1 MGVNEGLDYCLCK
14 GFPPEYFN
22 TIGASFTQLSFFF
35 FTETFTKGAE
45 LHSIHIRNSHESARL
60 LQYNTVS
67 TLSLNSLTISYI
79 FRVFNLLS
87 PAPIQPNFFLS
98 NKDPP
103 MLMSLQKYLF
113 LFYVYEWLPVCLYV
127 YHVHEVPRKVSR
139 GQQISRHQSC
149 HWLYCP
155 IWVLIMEPVSSPRA
169 LTVLNLQAIFLS
181 PVNLCFSFFLTDTSY
196 GCLSEHEPEWG
207 DSI

>member
-1 MGVNEGLDYCLCK
+1 M
-14 GFPPEYFN
+14 
-22 TIGASFTQLSFFF
+22 
-35 FTETFTKGAE
+35 
-45 LHSIHIRNSHESARL
+45 HSIHIRNSHESARL